1 MRTFHQKYRGNNR
14 VTVFCKNRKPK
25 QGWKEILRGLV
36 FLTLIFFLLSGCQIT
51 KAPVKVGN
59 DHPTGVNWAKKLGF
73 PDDRII
79 LILHADDLG
88 MCREANLSG
97 IRYLEE
103 GQIQSGAA
111 MPPCPAFEEIIAWA
125 RQHPKKD
132 LGLHLTLTSEWQT
145 YRWGPVS
152 PVAEVPGLIDPDGY
166 LWRSVEEVVQHATAE
181 EVEREIR
188 AQIEKSLAL
197 GYAPDHIDTHM
208 GTLYGHASFTSAYLK
223 VAEEY
228 GIPAMVIDISNPAVL
243 EALRAQGYPADEAM
257 IRAITDYSLPKL
269 DYFYSVPRGK
279 TYEEKR
285 ENFYRLLQDCQPG
298 LTEIIFHPSDHSE
311 ALKTITNSWQQRVW
325 EAQMFADPEVIAFMK
340 SQKIVF
346 TNWREIMQR
355 FKKYQKP

>member
-145 YRWGPVS
+145 YRWGPVT
-152 PVAEVPGLIDPDGY
+152 PAAEVPGLIDPDGY
-166 LWRSVEEVVQHATAE
+166 LWRSVEEVVHHATAE
-181 EVEREIR
+181 GSGKRGPGADR
-188 AQIEKSLAL
+188 K
-197 GYAPDHIDTHM
+197 
-208 GTLYGHASFTSAYLK
+208 
-223 VAEEY
+223 
-228 GIPAMVIDISNPAVL
+228 NPGPGVYS
-243 EALRAQGYPADEAM
+243 RPYRHPHGYPLWACLLYEGLSEGGRR
-257 IRAITDYSLPKL
+257 IR
-269 DYFYSVPRGK
+269 
-279 TYEEKR
+279 
-285 ENFYRLLQDCQPG
+285 
-298 LTEIIFHPSDHSE
+298 
-311 ALKTITNSWQQRVW
+311 NSGDGHRHQ
-325 EAQMFADPEVIAFMK
+325 
-340 SQKIVF
+340 
-346 TNWREIMQR
+346 
-355 FKKYQKP
+355 